1 MVESG
6 AYQSRSDPPFCPAAL
21 TSVLKFLSIRAIAPT
36 QARLPAQPVVSTS
49 AKAYPTAVMPMARD
63 SRVAGAAA
71 GSRRAPRRGLA
82 CALPVATWIAAVAI
96 GVASQGAM
104 AQSAGAHGT
113 PGTPA
118 THAATGKAGG
128 DTTGA
133 GGPASPA
140 LSDAAYAQ
148 RTAEFDAQ
156 QQGLNARTA
165 KNDYAYG
172 VAKHDCYARFFVNHC
187 LDVARDAMRDER
199 EKIRQSQLTLSADR
213 RAAREEK
220 READDAQRLA
230 QQRANA
236 PQRAAN
242 EREHRASYQA
252 KQQQHAVDQARRGN
266 DAPQRQANAAAYA
279 NKQSAYQQKL
289 DAAQRNAATD
299 AQKRAE
305 NVQRYQSKQDDATA
319 RQQSLDQRR
328 EDAARRAAAASGASA
343 AGPAR

>member
-1 MVESG
+1 M
-6 AYQSRSDPPFCPAAL
+6 
-21 TSVLKFLSIRAIAPT
+21 TSVLKFLSIRAIVPT

-71 GSRRAPRRGLA
+71 GFARAGSRRAPRRGLA
-82 CALPVATWIAAVAI
+82 GALPVATWIAAVAI
-96 GVASQGAM
+96 GMASQGAM
-104 AQSAGAHGT
+104 AQSAATRGT
-113 PGTPA
+113 PG

-187 LDVARDAMRDER
+187 LDVARDSMRDER

-289 DAAQRNAATD
+289 DTAQRNAATD